1 MVKEELTVLIPGQLY
16 VIQNSDFFKFGCDS
30 VFLANF
36 TEVRKGSTVVDFG
49 TGSGVIPLL
58 LAFKQEPGKVIGL
71 EIQEKMVEMAR
82 RSIELNGLTDKI
94 EIIQGDFSRAS
105 EIFDAESVD
114 LVVTNPPYMPVT
126 DGKISQGREKAIARH
141 EIYGTLEDLIRE
153 ASIILKKGGK
163 LTMVHKVNRFS
174 EIIYLLKEYNLE
186 PKRIRLIQSRLKLA
200 PKTFLI
206 EARKGSRPGLV
217 FEPTLMVYEE
227 DREEY
232 TREVKEIYGD
242 GF

>member
-1 MVKEELTVLIPGQLY
+1 MEELTVLVPGQLY
-16 VIQNSDFFKFGCDS
+16 VLQNPVFFKFGCDS

-36 TEVRKGSTVVDFG
+36 TEVKKGSTVVDFG

-71 EIQEKMVEMAR
+71 EIQDKIVEMAR
-82 RSIELNGLTDKI
+82 RSIELNNLGDKI
-94 EIIQGDFSRAS
+94 EIMQGDFSKAS
-105 EIFDAESVD
+105 ELFASESID
-114 LVVTNPPYMPVT
+114 LVVTNPPYMPVA
-126 DGKISQGREKAIARH
+126 DGKISHGLEKAIARH
-141 EIYGTLEDLIRE
+141 EIHGNLEDLIRE

-174 EIIYLLKEYNLE
+174 EIIYLLKEYRLE

-200 PKTFLI
+200 PKTFLL
-206 EARKGSRPGLV
+206 EARKGGRPGLV

-232 TREVKEIYGD
+232 TQEVKEIYGD